1 MHISPLS
8 IICIGILM
16 LFGLIIGHVLLTN
29 SIARRMGGLVTTR
42 FPHLFIYCELED
54 NAISLHPAV
63 RRYAHCLSGCITPL
77 MLTLWLA
84 MFTGSKWSLLALSPI
99 LILFPLSLYFYKK
112 IPAALAA
119 SQTSPPSDTKK
130 G

>member
-1 MHISPLS
+1 MHISPLGILCLS
-8 IICIGILM
+8 ILM
-16 LFGLIIGHVLLTN
+16 LFAMIIGHVLLTH
-29 SIARRMGGLVTTR
+29 SIARHMAGIFAPRY
-42 FPHLFIYCELED
+42 PHLFTTYGFDD

-63 RRYAHCLSGCITPL
+63 RRYAHCLSGSIMPT

-84 MFTGSKWSLLALSPI
+84 IFTGSKWSLLALSPI

-119 SQTSPPSDTKK
+119 SQNSSPSNTQK